1 MGWRGIIGQRNF
13 AGVQTVLIL
22 LSCVAAGINQA
33 LRDAGYESRDA
44 RRESRIANRISRI
57 PYPVSR
63 IPYLAG
69 TTSSLPYSLQ
79 PGLEKYKVEV

>member
-22 LSCVAAGINQA
+22 LSCVAAGINQT
-33 LRDAGYESRDA
+33 LRDAGYEFRDA

-57 PYPVSR
+57 SHPVSR
-63 IPYLAG
+63 RHHLLVAVLA
-69 TTSSLPYSLQ
+69 SARA
-79 PGLEKYKVEV
+79 